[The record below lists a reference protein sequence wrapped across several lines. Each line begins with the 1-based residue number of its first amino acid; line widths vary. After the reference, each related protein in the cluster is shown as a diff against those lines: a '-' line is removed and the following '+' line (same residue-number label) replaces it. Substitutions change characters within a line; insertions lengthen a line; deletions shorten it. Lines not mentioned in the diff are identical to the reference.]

1 LENKFLMKQSYS
13 SKVKEELLNIIPSPN
28 HCRIAEAAGLFS
40 MNGEVV
46 NDPVYGKCY
55 KINGDERV
63 CNKYFTLVK
72 KTNILGEYD
81 CGLVDE
87 SLLKKPCCRSAYLRG
102 VFLARGSITDP
113 EKTYHLEIIAKS
125 KEQAKQIIMVMATFS
140 ITGKLINRMDRYV
153 IYLKESGSI
162 SDMLA
167 CMGAS
172 VAMLDFEN
180 IRVVKE
186 MKNNVNR
193 KVNCETAN
201 IGKMVDAAVRE
212 INDIKLIDE
221 TYGLESL
228 SQKLQET
235 ARLRLEHPEMPLKEL
250 GEMHNP
256 PVGKSGVN
264 HRLRRI
270 AKIALDIKDQ
280 EESKQS

>member
-1 LENKFLMKQSYS
+1 
-13 SKVKEELLNIIPSPN
+13 
-28 HCRIAEAAGLFS
+28 
-40 MNGEVV
+40 MNGEVA
-46 NDPVYGKCY
+46 NNSGLWSSCKFS
-55 KINGDERV
+55 GEERI
-63 CNKYFTLVK
+63 CNKYFTLLK

-81 CGLVDE
+81 CDSKLLDGSQADKFLSSISYRPELHFAIDE
-87 SLLKKPCCRSAYLRG
+87 RLLKKPCCRSAYLRG
-102 VFLARGSITDP
+102 VFLASGSITDP
-113 EKTYHLEIIAKS
+113 TKAYHLEIITRS
-125 KEQAKQIIMVMATFS
+125 YEQAKQIISVMATFS
-140 ITGKLINRMDRYV
+140 INAKLINRMDKNI
-153 IYLKESGSI
+153 IYIKESNMI

-172 VAMLDFEN
+172 IAMLDFEN
-180 IRVVKE
+180 VRVVKE

-221 TYGLESL
+221 TLGLDQL
-228 SQKLQET
+228 SPKLRET
-235 ARLRLEHPEMPLKEL
+235 ALLRMEHPEVPLKEL
-250 GEMHNP
+250 GEMHDP

-270 AKIALDIKDQ
+270 GKIALDIKGQ

>member
-1 LENKFLMKQSYS
+1 
-13 SKVKEELLNIIPSPN
+13 
-28 HCRIAEAAGLFS
+28 

-46 NDPVYGKCY
+46 TDPEYGKCY
-55 KINGDERV
+55 KISGDERV

-87 SLLKKPCCRSAYLRG
+87 SLLKKTCCRSAYLRG
-102 VFLARGSITDP
+102 VFLAGGSITDP
-113 EKTYHLEIIAKS
+113 EKAYHLEIIAKS
-125 KEQAKQIIMVMATFS
+125 EEQAIQIIKVMASFS

>member
-1 LENKFLMKQSYS
+1 
-13 SKVKEELLNIIPSPN
+13 
-28 HCRIAEAAGLFS
+28 
-40 MNGEVV
+40 
-46 NDPVYGKCY
+46 
-55 KINGDERV
+55 
-63 CNKYFTLVK
+63 
-72 KTNILGEYD
+72 
-81 CGLVDE
+81 
-87 SLLKKPCCRSAYLRG
+87 
-102 VFLARGSITDP
+102 
-113 EKTYHLEIIAKS
+113 
-125 KEQAKQIIMVMATFS
+125 
-140 ITGKLINRMDRYV
+140 MDRFV

-221 TYGLESL
+221 TFGLDSL